1 MSRESRVVE
10 VVVLIVI
17 QLLCVRVFVKRSSS
31 AAKRRVVVVVLLL
44 LSLLL
49 LLLLETLLF
58 KAVVFETHDF
68 VYINA
73 DDDALSFVSFLLS
86 CLFSLSLL

>member
-1 MSRESRVVE
+1 M
-10 VVVLIVI
+10 
-17 QLLCVRVFVKRSSS
+17 CACVFVKRSSS
-31 AAKRRVVVVVLLL
+31 AAKRRVVVVVLLLLLLLL

-73 DDDALSFVSFLLS
+73 DDDALSFVSFLSS
-86 CLFSLSLL
+86 CLSSLSLSLL